1 MTVIHPNRLWACA
14 AALVVA
20 GCVSYSPTQLSAMNT
35 VDLCELQQMQGPN
48 LSPET
53 KGTMQGELSR
63 RGESCSCADR
73 SPEPSWSARSTHTP
87 RHRLPAPARE
97 V

>member
-1 MTVIHPNRLWACA
+1 MTVICPNRLWACA
-14 AALVVA
+14 AALAVA

-53 KGTMQGELSR
+53 KGAMQTELSR
-63 RGESCSCADR
+63 RGEACSKYSAVLAQRYADY
-73 SPEPSWSARSTHTP
+73 
-87 RHRLPAPARE
+87 LYRE
-97 V
+97 TYGKHDNP